1 LSFGRFPL
9 QREAL
14 AQLSKEALIDLL
26 LAEQPGGLNHLAASE
41 AQLRSILDSSLQSVT
56 LISLEHRVL
65 AFNRRSAETAL
76 RVFGQNMAVGQAIEN
91 FIFPED
97 RESFYKAMQW
107 VLQGENYWVMK
118 SFLDAQQETR
128 WFEFN
133 LSPVRN
139 AEGSI
144 IGACMATQPRTEL
157 MLARQNLQTSQDRLQ
172 LALKSARMGICE
184 WDIHQ
189 GTMHWDDQLLEL
201 YGAHAFSRISPIE
214 TWFACIHPEDR
225 VRMQEEFLALLEQG
239 QERCQQ
245 EFRIIR
251 PNGEQVWIQA
261 SALVEKDA
269 QGQITRVL
277 GIQQDI
283 SQMRESQE
291 QLRFQAFLLNT
302 VGQAVVAVDAS
313 GKLSFWNQAAE
324 ILYGFSAMK
333 GRGSSLF
340 KQVSAPEALSQL
352 NAISENIYQGQSWS
366 GELPVR
372 NQDGSHL
379 HVLATITPLMGE
391 SGKLEGVV
399 GISSDISA
407 LKAAEE
413 KLKQALQEKDVLLRE
428 LYHRTKN
435 NLQVI
440 CAMLGLQAM
449 VEVEPRF
456 RQQLQDL
463 ENRIH
468 AMALVHQMLY
478 RSEHLS
484 RLNLKEYLQQLGVL
498 LLESYQAEAREITLE
513 HACEDVFVLMDVA
526 MPCGLIFSELLA
538 NIFKHAFSGRR
549 NGTIS
554 HSLRVEGEDLCWE
567 IADNG
572 PGLPE
577 GFDPEVQG
585 NMGLQT
591 TLVLIEQQL
600 QGQFQLNSSE
610 QGTCWQIRFCKNLY
624 LERV

>member
-1 LSFGRFPL
+1 MSSGRLPF

-26 LAEQPGGLNHLAASE
+26 LQEQTGGGSDLEASE

-56 LISLEHRVL
+56 LISPEQKVQ
-65 AFNRRSAETAL
+65 AFNRRSAETAQ
-76 RVFGQNMAVGQAIEN
+76 RVFGRRMAVGQPIEN
-91 FIFPED
+91 YIFPED
-97 RESFYKAMQW
+97 LENFRRAMQ
-107 VLQGENYWVMK
+107 LALKGETYWVMK
-118 SFLDAQQETR
+118 SYLDAQQQTR

-133 LSPVRN
+133 LIPVRN
-139 AEGSI
+139 AQDKI
-144 IGACMATQPRTEL
+144 IGACMVTQPRTEL

-184 WDIHQ
+184 WDIRQ

-201 YGAHAFSRISPIE
+201 YGAHAFSRVSPLE

-225 VRMQEEFLALLEQG
+225 LRMQEEFLSLLEQG

-251 PNGEQVWIQA
+251 PNGELVWIQA
-261 SALVEKDA
+261 SALVEKDL

-283 SQMRESQE
+283 SQTRESQE

-302 VGQAVVAVDAS
+302 VGQAVVAVDAA
-313 GKLSFWNQAAE
+313 GKLTFWNQAAE
-324 ILYGFSAMK
+324 NLYGFSTMK

-340 KQVSAPEALSQL
+340 KQISAPEATVQL
-352 NAISENIYQGQSWS
+352 AAISKNLYQGQSWS

-372 NQDGSHL
+372 SQEGAHL
-379 HVLATITPLMGE
+379 HVLATITPLLDE
-391 SGKLEGVV
+391 QGKLAGVV

-413 KLKQALQEKDVLLRE
+413 KLKQAVQEKDVLLRE

-484 RLNLKEYLQQLGVL
+484 RLNLKEYLQQLGDL
-498 LLESYQAEAREITLE
+498 LLDSYQAASRQITLE

-538 NIFKHAFSGRR
+538 NIFKHAFSDRQH
-549 NGTIS
+549 GTIS
-554 HSLRVEGEDLCWE
+554 HSLRVEGDDLFWE

-591 TLVLIEQQL
+591 ILVLIEQQL
-600 QGQFQLNSSE
+600 QGQFQLNSSG

-624 LERV
+624 VERV

>member
-1 LSFGRFPL
+1 MSSGQFPL

-26 LAEQPGGLNHLAASE
+26 LEEQTGGLNNLTSSD
-41 AQLRSILDSSLQSVT
+41 AQWRSILDSSLQSIT
-56 LISLEHRVL
+56 LISPEHKVQT
-65 AFNRRSAETAL
+65 FNRRSAENARL
-76 RVFGQNMAVGQAIEN
+76 VFGKEIYPGQSIYE
-91 FIFPED
+91 FVLPED
-97 RESFYKAMQW
+97 RPNFDAAMKQA
-107 VLQGENYWVMK
+107 LSGENYWVIK
-118 SFLDAQQETR
+118 PFYDHQEQVQ
-128 WFEFN
+128 WFEFDM
-133 LSPVRN
+133 SPVRN
-139 AEGSI
+139 ALGQVV
-144 IGACMATQPRTEL
+144 GVCMTTQKRTDL
-157 MLARQNLQTSQDRLQ
+157 MLAKQSLQTSQDRLQ
-172 LALKSARMGICE
+172 LALKNARMGICE
-184 WDIHQ
+184 WDMQ
-189 GTMHWDDQLLEL
+189 SGTMMWSEHLLEL
-201 YGAHAFSRISPIE
+201 YGVHAFSRVSPLE
-214 TWFACIHPEDR
+214 TWFDCLHPDDR
-225 VRMQEEFLALLEQG
+225 ERMRTEFQQLIDSEH
-239 QERCQQ
+239 ERCQQ
-245 EFRIIR
+245 AFRIIR
-251 PNGEQVWIQA
+251 SNGELVWIQA

-269 QGQITRVL
+269 QGQVTRIL

-324 ILYGFSAMK
+324 NLYGFSAMK

-340 KQVSAPEALSQL
+340 KQISAPEALSQL
-352 NAISENIYQGQSWS
+352 NAILDHIYQGQSWS
-366 GELPVR
+366 GELPVH
-372 NQDGSHL
+372 NQEGSDL

-391 SGKLEGVV
+391 SGKLAGVV

-440 CAMLGLQAM
+440 CAMLGLQTM

-498 LLESYQAEAREITLE
+498 LLESYQAEAREIILE

-549 NGTIS
+549 TGTIL
-554 HSLRVEGEDLCWE
+554 HSLRVEGDDLCWE